1 MEYFDFCDYREMT
14 EDPTKHFE
22 QKQVVNFDITQHEC
36 RGDPLQSS
44 YKDYKTISV
53 KDIKKYPNC
62 EK

>member
-1 MEYFDFCDYREMT
+1 MT